1 MQYSYTFI
9 FCKDRDFILK
19 YSLSLWSVINQ
30 FSTMSRTHFS
40 SVLLKIILSKYTL
53 VVAVFLV
60 YLIFF
65 DGHNLIR
72 KYRMSR
78 EVNQLQQ
85 ELEVFREEIK
95 KNKDEINKLKTDSLY
110 LEKVAREKY
119 LMKKDD
125 EDIFLFN

>member
-1 MQYSYTFI
+1 M
-9 FCKDRDFILK
+9 
-19 YSLSLWSVINQ
+19 WSVSNQ
-30 FSTMSRTHFS
+30 FSTLLPVKLP
-40 SVLLKIILSKYTL
+40 SVLLKILISKYTI

-72 KYRMSR
+72 KYQMRQER
-78 EVNQLQQ
+78 DLLLQ
-85 ELEVFREEIK
+85 ELEMYREEIK

-119 LMKKDD
+119 LMKKED
-125 EDIFLFN
+125 EDIFLFNEVTP